1 MKKQIVYMSFCLK
14 SILRKENKLIQV
26 ITGNA
31 KSNRMFMEFKE
42 SNEYT
47 LSDFK
52 EPNVFDDFEL
62 NILDL
67 SFRDLWKY
75 DDINIKDINMSKDLK
90 HYYRM
95 IKNNRNT
102 KILIILPQNISF
114 KYYLTYLDGP
124 EKEYYKNEDLKNLTG
139 FITQKILEDVYNY
152 NFILNFGENS
162 INLNGL
168 NIKADF
174 YFDEKEIKEEQKIL
188 ESDISNKLTTI
199 KVEENIYFTTL
210 DLMKSKEI
218 LEAFLEKTKIINIFN
233 EEEEPDWFNDIKI
246 LDDVN
251 IENEISQIEEE
262 ITKLQ
267 KTKENKLIKLE
278 ENKEIKSVLYQTDKK
293 LQKIAIKMLDEML
306 EYEDK
311 EFIDEMEEDYRICKG
326 ENTFLIETKG
336 LLRNVNGND
345 ISKTD
350 NHVQIYID
358 KLEKEGKDQDKEKVK
373 GIFIVANQRNRKIEE
388 RDKLP
393 TRQIELAERDGILI
407 IRTEQFLKLYEDFRN
422 KKIKT
427 QEIIELFKTQIG
439 EFKYNKE

>member
-1 MKKQIVYMSFCLK
+1 M
-14 SILRKENKLIQV
+14 IQV

-52 EPNVFDDFEL
+52 EPKVFDDFEL

>member
-1 MKKQIVYMSFCLK
+1 M
-14 SILRKENKLIQV
+14 IQV

-52 EPNVFDDFEL
+52 EPKVFDDFEL

-251 IENEISQIEEE
+251 IENEVSQIEEE

-358 KLEKEGKDQDKEKVK
+358 KLEEEERDQYKEKVK

-388 RDKLP
+388 RDKIP
-393 TRQIELAERDGILI
+393 ERQIKLAERNEILI
-407 IRTEQFLKLYEDFRN
+407 IRTEQLLKLYEDFRN
-422 KKIKT
+422 KSIKT
-427 QEIIELFKTQIG
+427 QGIIELFKTQIG

>member
-1 MKKQIVYMSFCLK
+1 M
-14 SILRKENKLIQV
+14 IQV

-52 EPNVFDDFEL
+52 EPKVFDDFEL

-75 DDINIKDINMSKDLK
+75 DDINIEDINMSKDLK

-124 EKEYYKNEDLKNLTG
+124 EKEYYKKEDLKNLTG
-139 FITQKILEDVYNY
+139 FIIKKILEDVYNY
-152 NFILNFGENS
+152 NFILNFGKNS
-162 INLNGL
+162 IKLNEL

-174 YFDEKEIKEEQKIL
+174 YFNETGIKEEQKIL
-188 ESDISNKLTTI
+188 KSDKSNKLTTI
-199 KVEENIYFTTL
+199 KAEENIYFTTL
-210 DLMKSKEI
+210 NLMKSREV
-218 LEAFLEKTKIINIFN
+218 LEAFLEKTNILNKSN
-233 EEEEPDWFNDIKI
+233 EEKEPEWFKDIKI

-251 IENEISQIEEE
+251 IENEVSKIEEK

-267 KTKENKLIKLE
+267 KEKENKLIKLE

-293 LQKIAIKMLDEML
+293 LQTIVIKMLNEML
-306 EYEDK
+306 DYEDK
-311 EFIDEMEEDYRICKG
+311 EFIDKMEEDYRICKG

-336 LLRNVNGND
+336 LLRNIKGTD

-350 NHVQIYID
+350 DHVQIYIA
-358 KLEKEGKDQDKEKVK
+358 KHKEEEKIQDKDRVK

-407 IRTEQFLKLYEDFRN
+407 IRTEQLLKLYEDFRN

>member
-1 MKKQIVYMSFCLK
+1 M
-14 SILRKENKLIQV
+14 IQV

-52 EPNVFDDFEL
+52 EPKVFDGFEL

>member
-1 MKKQIVYMSFCLK
+1 M
-14 SILRKENKLIQV
+14 IQV
-26 ITGNA
+26 ITGNVGIFR
-31 KSNRMFMEFKE
+31 NFKE
-42 SNEYT
+42 INGYT
-47 LSDFK
+47 LSEFK
-52 EPNVFDDFEL
+52 DPKVFDDFEL

-67 SFRDLWKY
+67 SFAELWEY
-75 DDINIKDINMSKDLK
+75 EDAYIKDINMNNDIK

-95 IKNNRNT
+95 IEDNVNT

-114 KYYLTYLDGP
+114 KYDRGYSSGYMHYR
-124 EKEYYKNEDLKNLTG
+124 KYEDLKNLTG
-139 FITQKILEDVYNY
+139 FISQKILKYVYNY
-152 NFILNFGENS
+152 NFTLNFGEN
-162 INLNGL
+162 IIKLNGL

-174 YFDEKEIKEEQKIL
+174 YFDKKEIEEEQKIL
-188 ESDISNKLTTI
+188 KSDISNKLTTI
-199 KVEENIYFTTL
+199 KVDENIYFTTL
-210 DLMKSKEI
+210 NLMKSKEI
-218 LEAFLEKTKIINIFN
+218 LEAFLEKTKIINTSD
-233 EEEEPDWFNDIKI
+233 EEEEPEWCKEIKI
-246 LDDVN
+246 LDDVD
-251 IENEISQIEEE
+251 IENEVSQIEEE

-267 KTKENKLIKLE
+267 KKKENKLIKLE

-306 EYEDK
+306 KYEDK

-350 NHVQIYID
+350 CHVQIYID
-358 KLEKEGKDQDKEKVK
+358 KLEEEGKDQDKEKVK
-373 GIFIVANQRNRKIEE
+373 GIFIVATQRNRRIEE

-393 TRQIELAERDGILI
+393 ERQIKLAERNKILI
-407 IRTEQFLKLYEDFRN
+407 IRTEQLLKLYEDFIN

>member
-14 SILRKENKLIQV
+14 SILRKENELIQV

-52 EPNVFDDFEL
+52 EPKVFDDFEL

-95 IKNNRNT
+95 IKNNKNT

-152 NFILNFGENS
+152 NFILNFGKNS
-162 INLNGL
+162 IKLNEL

-174 YFDEKEIKEEQKIL
+174 YFDEKEIKEGQKIL
-188 ESDISNKLTTI
+188 KSDKSNKLTTI
-199 KVEENIYFTTL
+199 KVDENIYFTTL
-210 DLMKSKEI
+210 NLMKSREV
-218 LEAFLEKTKIINIFN
+218 LEAFLEKTNILNKSN
-233 EEEEPDWFNDIKI
+233 EEKEPEWFKDIKI
-246 LDDVN
+246 LDDEN
-251 IENEISQIEEE
+251 IENEVSKIEEK

-267 KTKENKLIKLE
+267 KAKENKLIKLE

-358 KLEKEGKDQDKEKVK
+358 KLEEEERDQYKEKVK

-407 IRTEQFLKLYEDFRN
+407 IRTEQLLKLYEDFIN
-422 KKIKT
+422 KKIKA

>member
-1 MKKQIVYMSFCLK
+1 M
-14 SILRKENKLIQV
+14 IQV

>member
-1 MKKQIVYMSFCLK
+1 M
-14 SILRKENKLIQV
+14 IQV

-31 KSNRMFMEFKE
+31 KSNGMLIKLKE
-42 SNEYT
+42 SNEYK
-47 LSDFK
+47 LSEFK
-52 EPNVFDDFEL
+52 DPKVFDDFEL

-67 SFRDLWKY
+67 SFAELWEY
-75 DDINIKDINMSKDLK
+75 EDSYIKDINMNNDIK

-95 IKNNRNT
+95 IEDNVNT

-114 KYYLTYLDGP
+114 KYDRGYSSGYMHYR
-124 EKEYYKNEDLKNLTG
+124 KYEDLKNLTG
-139 FITQKILEDVYNY
+139 FISQKILKYVYNY
-152 NFILNFGENS
+152 NFTLNFGEN
-162 INLNGL
+162 IIKLNGL

-174 YFDEKEIKEEQKIL
+174 YFDKKEIEEEQKIL
-188 ESDISNKLTTI
+188 KSDISNKLTTI
-199 KVEENIYFTTL
+199 KVDENIYFTTL

-218 LEAFLEKTKIINIFN
+218 LEAFLEKTKIIDVSN
-233 EEEEPDWFNDIKI
+233 EEEEPEWFNDIKI

-251 IENEISQIEEE
+251 IENEVSEIEEE
-262 ITKLQ
+262 IIKLQ

-293 LQKIAIKMLDEML
+293 LQTIVIKMLNEIL

-336 LLRNVNGND
+336 LLGNVKGTD

-350 NHVQIYID
+350 NHVQRYID
-358 KLEKEGKDQDKEKVK
+358 KLEEEGKDQDKEKVK

-393 TRQIELAERDGILI
+393 IRQIELAERNEILI
-407 IRTEQFLKLYEDFRN
+407 IRTEQLLKLYEDFIN
-422 KKIKT
+422 KNIKT

-439 EFKYNKE
+439 EFKYNKEEICLILILY